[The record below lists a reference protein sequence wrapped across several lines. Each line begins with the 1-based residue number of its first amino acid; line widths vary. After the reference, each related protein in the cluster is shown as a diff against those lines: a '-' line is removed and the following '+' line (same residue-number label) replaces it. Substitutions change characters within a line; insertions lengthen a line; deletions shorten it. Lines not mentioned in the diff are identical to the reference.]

1 MNVLVNG
8 RAAELPAGATVR
20 DAVVAAGAA
29 ADERGIAV
37 ALDGTVI
44 PRSAWD
50 ATTLDDGAQLEVLR
64 ATAGG

>member
-1 MNVLVNG
+1 MNVLLNG
-8 RAAELPAGATVR
+8 RQVALAAGATVR
-20 DAVVAAGAA
+20 DAVVEAGAG

-37 ALDGTVI
+37 ALDGTVV

-50 ATTLDDGAQLEVLR
+50 TTLYEDAQLEVLR

>member
-1 MNVLVNG
+1 MKVHLNG
-8 RAAELPAGATVR
+8 RPVELAEGVTVR
-20 DAVVAAGAA
+20 AAVVATGAG

-37 ALDGTVI
+37 ALDGAVV

-50 ATTLDDGAQLEVLR
+50 TTTLHEDAQLEVLR

>member
-1 MNVLVNG
+1 MIVLLNG
-8 RAAELPAGATVR
+8 RQAALAAGATVR
-20 DAVVAAGAA
+20 DAVVEAGAG

-37 ALDGTVI
+37 ALDGTVV

-50 ATTLDDGAQLEVLR
+50 TTTLYEDAQLEVLR

>member
-1 MNVLVNG
+1 VNVLLNG
-8 RAAELPAGATVR
+8 RVAELADDATVR
-20 DAVVAAGAA
+20 DAVVAAGAG

-37 ALDGTVI
+37 ALDGTVV

-50 ATTLDDGAQLEVLR
+50 RTTLHEDAQLEVLR

>member
-1 MNVLVNG
+1 MNVHLNG
-8 RAAELPAGATVR
+8 RPVELADGASVR
-20 DAVVAAGAA
+20 DAVAATGAG

-37 ALDGTVI
+37 ALDGTVV

-50 ATTLDDGAQLEVLR
+50 TTTLNPDAQLEVLR

>member
-1 MNVLVNG
+1 MKVALNG
-8 RAAELPAGATVR
+8 RVTELADGATVR
-20 DAVVAAGAA
+20 DAVVAAGAG

-37 ALDGTVI
+37 ALDGTVV

-50 ATTLDDGAQLEVLR
+50 TTTLHEDAQLEVLR

>member
-1 MNVLVNG
+1 MNVLLNG
-8 RAAELPAGATVR
+8 RTAELADGATVR
-20 DAVVAAGAA
+20 DAVVATGAG

-37 ALDGTVI
+37 ALDGTVV

-50 ATTLDDGAQLEVLR
+50 TTTLHEDAQLEVLR

>member
-1 MNVLVNG
+1 LNVLLNG
-8 RAAELPAGATVR
+8 RVAELADGATVR
-20 DAVVAAGAA
+20 DAVVAAGAG

-37 ALDGTVI
+37 ALDGTVV

-50 ATTLDDGAQLEVLR
+50 TTTLHEDAQLEVLR

>member
-1 MNVLVNG
+1 MNVLLNG
-8 RAAELPAGATVR
+8 RTAELAQGATVR
-20 DAVVAAGAA
+20 DAVVAAGAG

-37 ALDGTVI
+37 ALDGTVV

-50 ATTLDDGAQLEVLR
+50 TTTLHEDAQLEVLR

>member
-1 MNVLVNG
+1 MNVVLNG
-8 RAAELPAGATVR
+8 RPAELPQGATVR
-20 DAVVAAGAA
+20 DAVVAAGAG

-37 ALDGTVI
+37 ALDGTVV

-50 ATTLDDGAQLEVLR
+50 ATTLDEGAQLEVLR

>member
-1 MNVLVNG
+1 MNVLLNG
-8 RAAELPAGATVR
+8 RTAELAEGATVR
-20 DAVVAAGAA
+20 DAVVAAGAG

-37 ALDGTVI
+37 ALDGTVV

-50 ATTLDDGAQLEVLR
+50 ATTLHEDAQLEVLR

>member
-1 MNVLVNG
+1 MNVQLNG
-8 RAAELPAGATVR
+8 RSVDLAAGATVR

-37 ALDGTVI
+37 ALDGTVV

-50 ATTLDDGAQLEVLR
+50 ETTLDEGAQLEVLR

>member
-1 MNVLVNG
+1 MNVLLNG
-8 RAAELPAGATVR
+8 RTAELGEGATVR
-20 DAVVAAGAA
+20 DAVVAAGAG

-37 ALDGTVI
+37 ALDGAVV

-50 ATTLDDGAQLEVLR
+50 TTTLHEDAQLEVLR